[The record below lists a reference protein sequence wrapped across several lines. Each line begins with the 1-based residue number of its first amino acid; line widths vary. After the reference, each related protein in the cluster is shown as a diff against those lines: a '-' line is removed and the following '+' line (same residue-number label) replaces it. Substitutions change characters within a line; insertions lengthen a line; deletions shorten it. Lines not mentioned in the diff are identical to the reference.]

1 MVGLSVSLT
10 VTVWLHDE
18 LLFALSLAVQVIV
31 VVPFGYGAFSGW
43 LSLLVPVMVGL
54 LSQLSVAVAVP
65 GFTVAEHEPGSL
77 LVVMLAGQLI
87 VGGVWS
93 ATVNVMSL
101 FVVLPA
107 PPLLLEP
114 SFAVRW
120 IMCGPRPTNV
130 PAAGSCVTVIRC
142 WPTQSC
148 EVSLEAHEQLS
159 VTALL

>member
-1 MVGLSVSLT
+1 M
-10 VTVWLHDE
+10 
-18 LLFALSLAVQVIV
+18 V
-31 VVPFGYGAFSGW
+31 VVPFGYGALNGW
-43 LSLLVPVMVGL
+43 LSLRVPTTVGL

-65 GFTVAEHEPGSL
+65 GFTTAEHIPGSV

-87 VGGVWS
+87 IGGVVS
-93 ATVNVMSL
+93 TTVNVMSL
-101 FVVLPA
+101 VVVLPA

-120 IMCGPRPTNV
+120 IVCGPRPTNV